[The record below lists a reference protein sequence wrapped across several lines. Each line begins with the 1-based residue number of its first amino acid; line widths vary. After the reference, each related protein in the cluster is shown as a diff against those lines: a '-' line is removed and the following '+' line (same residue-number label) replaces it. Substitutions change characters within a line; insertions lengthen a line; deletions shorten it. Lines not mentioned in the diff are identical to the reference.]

1 MPNTTVYLGYA
12 IYSFEDLRNDPKP
25 LFQLFSLLNRQFGG
39 QFLNVIRASRVTAA
53 EAESNQF
60 TDIDRRELY
69 SYLDE
74 GVISKLQTHDG
85 QTVSESSILLRIAIN
100 SFSDDDDSP
109 SFVFIAFPKEEHGIS
124 SSDSVAARGLETAVK
139 IFEILNGAYG
149 YANAGMLTNDGDIPL
164 DGQAS
169 FALGLVDFGQLA
181 AAVSIRY
188 EIPGIFWANLLG
200 NYQVESI
207 GGLAKVLTSVDCYRE
222 EQIGVGGVLLV
233 LCPDPFAAPGELDVS
248 VLESMVKLLEDST
261 EAFRDRLF
269 ETSLHTAT
277 RAEKPQ
283 YQYRQVGLEVLKWHV
298 QKFDEDYLQ
307 VGKVPRNHVW
317 RPYRFCTQ
325 DVVLG
330 LTVVRHSPDRNC
342 LEVDVCLTSDIPEYE
357 DGSGARVMASFLLSE
372 AYKCGGSMEIRFT
385 ENVENGR
392 VPLAL
397 IELAA
402 QHQVRLSYID
412 EGKINPSESRRL
424 YTAVTDFSSSLQS
437 RIEELT
443 NQGRL
448 SQEKACFVVQ
458 RGIWTKAELEH
469 LVFGSS
475 RADAILG
482 GEALPEQR
490 QLFLNDLGHAR
501 AAVMGGFLDR
511 KMARRQRGDEAEA
524 VDLEDDVRPLRI
536 DFDDHC
542 YAKVYQSTED
552 LPIPWVVNG
561 GIDSVIV
568 PANSQALI
576 LIRARDA
583 IDLKHQLADDLALAR
598 QMKELTVLQD
608 PKSQIGV
615 LVPRDFEDL
624 LKTDIERLEAEAQ
637 RLGIHI
643 LVCPETSTALNTD
656 AMRRMATSRITRE

>member
-1 MPNTTVYLGYA
+1 MSNQLLYLGYV
-12 IYSFEDLRNDPKP
+12 IYSFEDLQNDPKP
-25 LFQLFSLLNRQFGG
+25 LLQLFSLLNRQFGG
-39 QFLNVIRASRVTAA
+39 QFLNMIRVSGVTVT
-53 EAESNQF
+53 ETGSHPFVSIN
-60 TDIDRRELY
+60 RRELY
-69 SYLDE
+69 EYLDD
-74 GVISKLQTHDG
+74 GQISKLQSHDG
-85 QTVSESSILLRIAIN
+85 QTVRESSILLRIVIN
-100 SFSDDDDSP
+100 SFSDDAYSP
-109 SFVFIAFPKEEHGIS
+109 SFVFFAFTKGHEDF
-124 SSDSVAARGLETAVK
+124 SSDYVAERGLETAVK
-139 IFEILNGAYG
+139 VFEILNGAYG
-149 YANAGMLTNDGDIPL
+149 YANAGVLTNDGFIPL
-164 DGQAS
+164 DGQTQY
-169 FALGLVDFGQLA
+169 ALGLVDFGQLA
-181 AAVSIRY
+181 TTPSIRD
-188 EIPGIFWANLLG
+188 EIPDIFWANLLSSHH
-200 NYQVESI
+200 VESM
-207 GGLAKVLTSVDCYRE
+207 
-222 EQIGVGGVLLV
+222 GGVESVLNSVNCFKKEQLADGGALLV
-233 LCPDPFAAPGELDVS
+233 LCQDPFAASGELNPS
-248 VLESMVKLLEDST
+248 VLESMVKLLENST
-261 EAFRDRLF
+261 EAFRNRLL
-269 ETSLHTAT
+269 EASLHAVAQ
-277 RAEKPQ
+277 AEELQ
-283 YQYRQVGLEVLKWHV
+283 LQYRQVGLRKLEQHV

-357 DGSGARVMASFLLSE
+357 EGSGARVMASFLLSE
-372 AYKCGGSMEIRFT
+372 AYKCGGSMEIRFRAD
-385 ENVENGR
+385 VEGGR

-397 IELAA
+397 TELAA
-402 QHQVRLSYID
+402 RHQIQLSYVT
-412 EGKINPSESRRL
+412 EGRLAPSESRRL
-424 YTAVTDFSSSLQS
+424 YTAVTDFSPSLQS

-490 QLFLNDLGHAR
+490 QLYLNDLGHAR

-536 DFDDHC
+536 EFDDHC

-561 GIDSVIV
+561 GIDSVMV
-568 PANSQALI
+568 PLDSQAVI

-583 IDLKHQLADDLALAR
+583 IGLKHQLADDLALAR

-624 LKTDIERLEAEAQ
+624 PKTDIERLEAEAQ
-637 RLGIHI
+637 RMGIHI
-643 LVCPETSTALNTD
+643 LICPETSTALNTD